1 MVSPLEVA
9 AAEVDPEPRRAD
21 LGTTD
26 GQTLPPSPPPTPLAG
41 PATVAE
47 GLGEAFELWSRE
59 YFSLGPGAPNS
70 LPNTFIHLL
79 FICVESQNPKARPR
93 VPLKLLYLHKP
104 A

>member
-47 GLGEAFELWSRE
+47 GLGEAFELWSRG
-59 YFSLGPGAPNS
+59 SLCLEVQEPQTSPPN
-70 LPNTFIHLL
+70 PFIHLL
-79 FICVESQNPKARPR
+79 SHMCGSLGNPKAQTPCSS
-93 VPLKLLYLHKP
+93 
-104 A
+104 AASIFA